1 MKHILLLFLLTLST
15 FFSIGQSDSIAIMPN
30 YNDSLITITGKVVD
44 TSKFVSF
51 YNVMIVNKTAGKGI
65 FGSYD
70 GTFKITVKKTD
81 LVGLSVTGY
90 KTQYLSFKNK
100 EYKQNYNVTIYL
112 ALNSFVSEKVIVT
125 SYKTLEELQKER
137 ALIAKREV
145 PTVTISSAFE
155 SPITALYIAFSKREK
170 TKRLI
175 AEMEYEDQKRNVVKE
190 ILRLYV
196 HNDIIDL
203 EDEEFDSF
211 ITFLNLNETFLKT
224 AKDYDLITYIKYKY
238 EHYTKINSEGF

>member
-1 MKHILLLFLLTLST
+1 MKQILLLST
-15 FFSIGQSDSIAIMPN
+15 FIITAFSSIGQNDSIPVKPN
-30 YNDSLITITGKVVD
+30 YNDSLITIIGRVVD
-44 TSKFVSF
+44 TTKYVSF

-100 EYKQNYNVTIYL
+100 RHKKVYDVTVYL
-112 ALNSFVSEKVIVT
+112 DMLSFTAKKVVVT
-125 SYKTLEELQKER
+125 PYKTLDELKKER
-137 ALIAKREV
+137 ASIAKREV
-145 PTVTISSAFE
+145 PTVTISSAFS

-175 AEMEYEDQKRNVVKE
+175 ANMEYEDQKRNVVKE

-203 EDEEFDSF
+203 EDEEFDAF
-211 ITFLNLNETFLKT
+211 ITFLNLNEHFLKT

-238 EHYTKINSEGF
+238 EHFSKINAEGY